1 MYSQLY
7 YTSVHQ
13 HVYSQLYY
21 TSVHWFIV
29 RLVSLV
35 S

>member
-29 RLVSLV
+29 HLVSLV